1 MDHKSPEFAE
11 QARFALVGH
20 DADGEWGYFLMK

>member
-1 MDHKSPEFAE
+1 MDHENPAFAE

-20 DADGEWGYFLMK
+20 DADGERGYFLMK